1 MSPVRKFNMVKISP
15 KIKYINSVMKGFQ
28 ELQVIE
34 EDKLEN
40 EASET
45 KISKLQ
51 FPSEFYER

>member
-1 MSPVRKFNMVKISP
+1 MVKISP